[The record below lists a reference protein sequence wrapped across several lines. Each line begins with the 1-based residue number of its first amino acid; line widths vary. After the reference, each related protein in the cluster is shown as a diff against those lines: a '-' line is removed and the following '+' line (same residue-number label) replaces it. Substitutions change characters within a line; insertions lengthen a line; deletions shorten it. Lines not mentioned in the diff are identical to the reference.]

1 MNRKDGIQL
10 PPTPPPLPS
19 FLRKNINEYQQKVD
33 TFVTNNSHVDRRVKL
48 ILPNEPPGET
58 STDDTYI
65 VPDIPNKYHVAV
77 DSPKIFINNNHNDIK
92 PQGKRHPPPV
102 PRRKKERFKNNFFFL
117 GQVINIMTCLTSL
130 LGKHTNSV

>member
-1 MNRKDGIQL
+1 MLHCSFVCIIS
-10 PPTPPPLPS
+10 PPPLPS
-19 FLRKNINEYQQKVD
+19 FLRKNFNEYHDKSDAFEKSISQI
-33 TFVTNNSHVDRRVKL
+33 HRRVKL

-102 PRRKKERFKNNFFFL
+102 FLPKYIFPNTFYLCSIRRWKF
-117 GQVINIMTCLTSL
+117 VIFE
-130 LGKHTNSV
+130 

>member
-1 MNRKDGIQL
+1 MIIRKDGIQL

-19 FLRKNINEYQQKVD
+19 FLRKNINDYHNKSD
-33 TFVTNNSHVDRRVKL
+33 TFEKNISQIHRRVKL

-65 VPDIPNKYHVAV
+65 VPDIPDKYHVAV
-77 DSPKIFINNNHNDIK
+77 DSPKIFINNNQNDVK

-102 PRRKKERFKNNFFFL
+102 PRRKKRRSKDSFLFL
-117 GQVINIMTCLTSL
+117 GKVINIMTCLTSL
-130 LGKHTNSV
+130 LGKST